1 MKRGEYFKEIERMHF
16 VYGICA
22 RIAYGI
28 SLSPLQY
35 LTSSRGPI
43 IRINPFELHVKDP
56 DWYDE
61 LYTSNRRRDKSAWF
75 VGRSGGNSIFGTIPH
90 DHHRLRRSALNPFFS
105 KRSIVA
111 IEPLIQDKVNKLCD
125 AVGGYIK
132 SGEPFELQTAYM
144 ALTLDVISHYAFG
157 ESFGLLEEEGF
168 SPEWKKALLDMIE
181 AGTVNRHFPW
191 LADCLMMLPDSFAV
205 AVSKP
210 LAFFLQVQKV
220 SHLRSFTN

>member
-1 MKRGEYFKEIERMHF
+1 MVFPQCLRHLLKSSAF
-16 VYGICA
+16 
-22 RIAYGI
+22 
-28 SLSPLQY
+28 

-125 AVGGYIK
+125 AVEKHII

-157 ESFGLLEEEGF
+157 ESLGLLEKERF

-181 AGTVNRHFPW
+181 AGTVNRHLPW

-220 SHLRSFTN
+220 SDLSFFTNSTPS